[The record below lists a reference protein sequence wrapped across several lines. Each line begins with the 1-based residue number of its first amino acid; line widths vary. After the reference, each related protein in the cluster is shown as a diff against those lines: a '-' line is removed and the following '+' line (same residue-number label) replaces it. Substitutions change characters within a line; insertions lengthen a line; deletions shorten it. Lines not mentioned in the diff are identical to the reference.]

1 MLQWVYDICRPWD
14 HFALGSLDWQL
25 FACYYWCSAVKRMV
39 KSGCLAKCAYV
50 IKLKLC
56 RKIVWKRCTQYLYYF
71 SLQGCDKVAN
81 VWDMRTGECV
91 QMFEG
96 HDSDINSVRFYP
108 SGDAFATGSDD
119 ATVSHHIYLTVWE

>member
-1 MLQWVYDICRPWD
+1 MQKICVIYMQIFLY
-14 HFALGSLDWQL
+14 HFP
-25 FACYYWCSAVKRMV
+25 
-39 KSGCLAKCAYV
+39 
-50 IKLKLC
+50 
-56 RKIVWKRCTQYLYYF
+56 
-71 SLQGCDKVAN
+71 LQGCDKVAN

-119 ATVSHHIYLTVWE
+119 ATVSHNIYLTVGQFVV